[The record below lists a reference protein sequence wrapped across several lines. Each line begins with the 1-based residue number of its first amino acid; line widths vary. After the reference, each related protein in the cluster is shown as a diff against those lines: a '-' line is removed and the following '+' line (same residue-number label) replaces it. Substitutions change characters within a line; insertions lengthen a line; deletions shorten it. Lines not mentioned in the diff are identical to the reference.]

1 MPKVNVMLP
10 TCAAYP
16 DVSKVPIWA
25 DLLLRSR
32 TRPSREAF
40 FALALSCELKKE
52 KDIRQETQH

>member
-1 MPKVNVMLP
+1 MMLP

-32 TRPSREAF
+32 ARPSREAF
-40 FALALSCELKKE
+40 SALALSCELKKE